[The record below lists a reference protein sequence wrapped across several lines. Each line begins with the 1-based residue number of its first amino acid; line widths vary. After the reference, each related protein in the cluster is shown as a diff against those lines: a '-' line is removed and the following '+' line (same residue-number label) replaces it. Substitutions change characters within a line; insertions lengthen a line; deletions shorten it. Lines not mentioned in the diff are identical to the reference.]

1 MNATVQ
7 TSERQAR
14 HHHYHCGAAR
24 PAHSS
29 QRAMPDGRS
38 PGVKPLIR
46 RFTMPVSDN
55 IRTRPMIRGPGVL
68 PGWDDASDR
77 GREELTESHRKTISA
92 ALSSRHCLKQLLP
105 DPPRPP
111 PRQPLW
117 VHPKY
122 TLLSS
127 SRSVKALAEEGSP
140 SPFKPRGGHCSIHG
154 RQRGELISV
163 QVCCTYWSY

>member
-105 DPPRPP
+105 DPPRPLPDNPFGCTQSTPCSAAAARSKHLQRKVP
-111 PRQPLW
+111 PPPSSLAGDIVQ
-117 VHPKY
+117 Y
-122 TLLSS
+122 TAASAAS
-127 SRSVKALAEEGSP
+127 
-140 SPFKPRGGHCSIHG
+140 
-154 RQRGELISV
+154 
-163 QVCCTYWSY
+163 